1 MSEIW
6 EGFDLQPVPE
16 VTDVDRATYERRYRG
31 KGPVIVRG
39 GARRTA
45 AFERWDPAYLA
56 ERAGDAQVNV
66 AAYAADRRDFG
77 SIEQRQMTLR
87 EFLAGFEQPDLDEV
101 RYLFNNA
108 SCIFVRNE
116 DEPRFHIG
124 WGAST
129 NAGLAPLAADFE
141 VPSFVD
147 PERFVLG
154 VIILG
159 SQENA
164 TDLHYDNGGEGK
176 VLVQLRGRKRLLLL
190 PPTAATALQMNT
202 GYLKPDSAAGRTA
215 SRPTVDVHAQANGSD
230 VLRLSGYTADL
241 EPGDIAYWPPFWFH
255 DLGNLDPFTLAV
267 GVMVDE
273 LTIPPLLMRHLAHGV
288 FAAVLAAAARRA
300 SDGSRINL
308 YTGGWDLDVSL
319 DGERLGSLAELFS
332 DLEARLLDESER
344 GTEQLWQWNEFF
356 ARR

>member
-16 VTDVDRATYERRYRG
+16 VTDVDRATFERQYRG

-56 ERAGDAQVNV
+56 EHAGDAQVNV

-77 SIEQRQMTLR
+77 SIEPRRMTLR
-87 EFLAGFEQPDLDEV
+87 EFLAGFEQPALDET
-101 RYLFNNA
+101 RYLFNNT
-108 SCIFVRNE
+108 SCIFIRNE
-116 DEPRFHIG
+116 DEPRFHVG

-141 VPSFVD
+141 VPAFVD

-190 PPTAATALQMNT
+190 PPTSASALRLHT
-202 GYLKPDSAAGRTA
+202 GYLKPGGAQGRTA
-215 SRPTVDVHAQANGSD
+215 SRPSVDVHAQANGSD
-230 VLRLSGYTADL
+230 VPRLSGYTADL
-241 EPGDIAYWPPFWFH
+241 EPGDVAYWPPFWFH
-255 DLGNLDPFTLAV
+255 DLANLDPLTLAV
-267 GVMVDE
+267 GVVVDE
-273 LTIPPLLMRHLAHGV
+273 LTIRPLLMRHLARGV
-288 FAAVLAAAARRA
+288 FSAVLAAAARRA
-300 SDGSRINL
+300 SDGSRISLDN
-308 YTGGWDLDVSL
+308 GGWNLDVSL
-319 DGERLGSLAELFS
+319 DGDRLGSLAELFS
-332 DLEARLLDESER
+332 DLEARLLSESEH
-344 GTEQLWQWNEFF
+344 GTEQLWQWNDILS
-356 ARR
+356 RR